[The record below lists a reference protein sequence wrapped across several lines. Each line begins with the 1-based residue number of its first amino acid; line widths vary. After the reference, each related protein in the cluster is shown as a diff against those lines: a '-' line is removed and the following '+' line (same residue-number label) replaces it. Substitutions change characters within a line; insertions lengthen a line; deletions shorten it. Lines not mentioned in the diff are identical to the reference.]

1 MQFKVFECYLYQ
13 HWKQEVE
20 KGDGKVNH
28 IRKLKENDFLFFTL
42 SYIFIYLLFILFYL
56 FFIQDQMQKQ
66 TRLSLEITQSLN
78 QTDRWRLPR
87 PCKVKQ
93 GQPKSSKVTVRL
105 HHPSAFAADLC
116 QKERVSGR
124 CLRSRERDLT
134 RVGSRGILSGGLAD
148 LARRRKSSVNTGF
161 EGGRPL

>member
-1 MQFKVFECYLYQ
+1 
-13 HWKQEVE
+13 
-20 KGDGKVNH
+20 
-28 IRKLKENDFLFFTL
+28 
-42 SYIFIYLLFILFYL
+42 
-56 FFIQDQMQKQ
+56 MQKQ

-161 EGGRPL
+161 GGGREGGRCNMKGGHGRGSKNEKLKRKRGGGGIINGERDPQTTINRQRQRREWKWEIST